1 MRKIIS
7 GRILPLLLA
16 ALMIFGSV
24 SVPVFADG
32 DLLTVA
38 PSQTSAST
46 NLKDTQSLAEMKELL
61 NAEKYAAYMEKH
73 KDAPRATA
81 TVTINAA
88 NYFADQT
95 TAAVEVLNDY
105 EGEPG
110 SSLFFPDSG
119 TVAWKID
126 VPETGLYGVSVRYYP
141 VKQYTAKDGTV
152 YAGKSASIERM
163 FLVNGKV
170 LFDESRIISMT
181 KVWSNTYYTDIDGK
195 TVYDGAYINGTG
207 ASAPAMRQD
216 INGNDI
222 RPSAYQDPQ
231 WRNYLFSDSSGYYS
245 GGLEFYLEKGENVIA
260 LRAVREPVVLAS
272 ITLSPISD
280 APTMEEYVA
289 SHTSTESSAGA
300 ATVKIEA
307 ELSDHASDDSVYP
320 INDRTSAMTSPQ
332 KSDAQPLNTIGG
344 KESYKTAGQWVS
356 YKFQVEKTGWYTIAS
371 RFKQNALAGMFTS
384 RIIKIN
390 GEVLYDECYGARFD
404 YSKDWVLENLNDGEK
419 DFRFW
424 FEAGKTYELTL
435 EVGLGA
441 LDDTIRRVTET
452 LEVINSGYLE
462 VIKLT
467 GADPDKYR
475 DYQFSRVM
483 PQVLIDFI
491 KQSRQLYAISAEL
504 EELCGTKGSHVAT
517 LDKVAFLLNQMG
529 TDEGSIAGSLK
540 SFKTYIGTLGTWLND
555 SRAQPVQFDYF
566 LIVPEGEKLPKA
578 NENFFQAIWYEIKLF
593 TASFFVD
600 YSSMGSTSETEED
613 AVEVWL
619 TSGRDQSLVVR
630 NLVDSQFSPRY
641 NISVDVKLVAGGTL
655 LPSVLSGQGPDCF
668 IGMGATDVINYAIRS
683 AVLPLDGFDGFE
695 EIMSEFSDAARIP
708 LTLYNYSS
716 ETDSATQTVYGLPES
731 MVFSMMFYRTDVLA
745 DLGIEIPKTWDDLLA
760 ACTILQ
766 ANNMNIGLQRDFD
779 IFLYQMGGNRYA
791 DHGMRTG
798 LGENIALEAF
808 QYYTRFYTM
817 YSFPATY
824 DAANRF
830 RTGEMPIVITPYTAM
845 YNTLTVFATEIQGL
859 WSFATLP
866 GYVRKDGTFNNDAVG
881 AVAALTM
888 MNGCTNQKSTWEFM
902 KWYVGHEAQSQYCN
916 QLITTIGPAAKHAT
930 ANRQAL
936 EDMAWTSSELAVL
949 MDQFD
954 HIATIEQH
962 PGGYIQDRY
971 ISFAFLA
978 AYNDGK
984 EPIAQI
990 RSHITTINKE
1000 ITRKRKEF
1008 NMETL
1013 ELGETLADRKSATDG
1028 SD

>member
-81 TVTINAA
+81 AVTINAA

-708 LTLYNYSS
+708 LGHFREAHLHPAELADDGAGGGGNQQGDEGDAGGAGQKHLAGEEDAGQGGAEDPCDGCAGARAEKEGAGFPGQSQFPPQVVA
-716 ETDSATQTVYGLPES
+716 DSGPRQGAGGLHAGGDAQSHGDAAREDVGVG
-731 MVFSMMFYRTDVLA
+731 MVFPHSPAGVPCLPDGHPQV
-745 DLGIEIPKTWDDLLA
+745 
-760 ACTILQ
+760 
-766 ANNMNIGLQRDFD
+766 GL
-779 IFLYQMGGNRYA
+779 
-791 DHGMRTG
+791 HGMAAPEKASQEHAEEDAQEREG
-798 LGENIALEAF
+798 RRQPEARPPASCQPPLALSMEPFGQEVHGAAGQSGE
-808 QYYTRFYTM
+808 Q
-817 YSFPATY
+817 
-824 DAANRF
+824 
-830 RTGEMPIVITPYTAM
+830 
-845 YNTLTVFATEIQGL
+845 
-859 WSFATLP
+859 P
-866 GYVRKDGTFNNDAVG
+866 G
-881 AVAALTM
+881 
-888 MNGCTNQKSTWEFM
+888 Q
-902 KWYVGHEAQSQYCN
+902 
-916 QLITTIGPAAKHAT
+916 HA
-930 ANRQAL
+930 
-936 EDMAWTSSELAVL
+936 EG
-949 MDQFD
+949 
-954 HIATIEQH
+954 QH
-962 PGGYIQDRY
+962 QH
-971 ISFAFLA
+971 AFLA
-978 AYNDGK
+978 GPFPGSAPGHAGEDFGEIQHFCTRGRGGALSVGGIFTAGIVGQAGAGPLRRASPGSMGRVRCAFPAHGEPRSGGK
-984 EPIAQI
+984 GRIPTQ
-990 RSHITTINKE
+990 KLPGP
-1000 ITRKRKEF
+1000 K
-1008 NMETL
+1008 
-1013 ELGETLADRKSATDG
+1013 RKSA
-1028 SD
+1028 